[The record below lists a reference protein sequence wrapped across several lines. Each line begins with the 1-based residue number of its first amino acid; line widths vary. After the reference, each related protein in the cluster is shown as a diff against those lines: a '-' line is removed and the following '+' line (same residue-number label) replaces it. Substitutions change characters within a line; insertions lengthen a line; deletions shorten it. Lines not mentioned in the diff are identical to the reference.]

1 VSQPLVLGLHPVRG
15 WQAADRPRRA
25 FALLCPGLL
34 LVWTLAQ
41 LAAPEAGGG
50 AVVLLT
56 ALTVGPPAF
65 YSAARVLRPH
75 QGRCAER
82 EVRHAIAAGSTAFGS
97 ATLLAI
103 FLGGGP
109 ALMLALPATFGLVL
123 TLPWGVIALLV
134 RAASAPVGQPVG
146 QPRTWPS
153 PVTT

>member
-1 VSQPLVLGLHPVRG
+1 MSQPLVLGLHPVRG

-25 FALLCPGLL
+25 FALLCPGLIL
-34 LVWTLAQ
+34 AWTLAQ
-41 LAAPEAGGG
+41 LTAPEAGGTL
-50 AVVLLT
+50 VVLT
-56 ALTVGPPAF
+56 ALTVGCPAF

-82 EVRHAIAAGSTAFGS
+82 EFRHALASGSTAFGT
-97 ATLLAI
+97 ATVLALL
-103 FLGGGP
+103 LGGGP
-109 ALMLALPATFGLVL
+109 ALLLALPSSLGLVL
-123 TLPWGVIALLV
+123 TLPWGIVALLV